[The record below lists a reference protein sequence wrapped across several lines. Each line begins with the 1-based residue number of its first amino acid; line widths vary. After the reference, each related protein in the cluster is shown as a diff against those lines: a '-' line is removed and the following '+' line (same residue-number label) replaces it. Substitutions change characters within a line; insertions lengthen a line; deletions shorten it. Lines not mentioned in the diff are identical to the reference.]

1 MCTLFSRVRFG
12 YRGRATRFSEAVT
25 LTFHLTLAHC
35 SSCAQERW
43 RTAGRRFF
51 AWSDIRKQHLLQQE
65 SGRTPKSAVNFG
77 GQTACRRS
85 YVTLPADLWP
95 PTRHWRP
102 GYSRQSTITLA
113 AALQTPTRAG
123 PTPNI
128 SQACWRQSSASLTA
142 ARQPPTGLFGGHS
155 TAGYLT
161 ELWRQ
166 QRQVPTADGRCGLG
180 GQSVSRQ
187 SCVRLLAA
195 RLPPN

>member
-1 MCTLFSRVRFG
+1 MTKRFWAVPLGSLPVRRDRLEVTTPAEVATPAAPPRDHCNAFVVTE
-12 YRGRATRFSEAVT
+12 GRQS
-25 LTFHLTLAHC
+25 
-35 SSCAQERW
+35 
-43 RTAGRRFF
+43 
-51 AWSDIRKQHLLQQE
+51 
-65 SGRTPKSAVNFG
+65 PKSAVNK
-77 GQTACRRS
+77 TARRRS

-102 GYSRQSTITLA
+102 GYSRQNTITLA

-166 QRQVPTADGRCGLG
+166 KRQVPTADGRCGLG

-187 SCVRLLAA
+187 SCVRLPAA

>member
-1 MCTLFSRVRFG
+1 MNRGGAHAHTHSAPAPPHHILARHAPYTQTPRDKRRTVRP
-12 YRGRATRFSEAVT
+12 
-25 LTFHLTLAHC
+25 
-35 SSCAQERW
+35 
-43 RTAGRRFF
+43 GRRRASVGANPGCGEF
-51 AWSDIRKQHLLQQE
+51 WRPDRS
-65 SGRTPKSAVNFG
+65 
-77 GQTACRRS
+77 RRS

-102 GYSRQSTITLA
+102 GHSRQSTITLA
-113 AALQTPTRAG
+113 AALQTPTWAG

-128 SQACWRQSSASLTA
+128 SQACWRQSNASLTA

-166 QRQVPTADGRCGLG
+166 KRQVPTADGRCGLG

-187 SCVRLLAA
+187 SCVRLPAA

>member
-1 MCTLFSRVRFG
+1 MR
-12 YRGRATRFSEAVT
+12 
-25 LTFHLTLAHC
+25 
-35 SSCAQERW
+35 Q
-43 RTAGRRFF
+43 
-51 AWSDIRKQHLLQQE
+51 
-65 SGRTPKSAVNFG
+65 TPKSAVNFG
-77 GQTACRRS
+77 GQSSRRLS

-102 GYSRQSTITLA
+102 GYSRQNTITLA

-161 ELWRQ
+161 QLWHVKFESYFRQ
-166 QRQVPTADGRCGLG
+166 YSHKTT
-180 GQSVSRQ
+180 
-187 SCVRLLAA
+187 A
-195 RLPPN
+195 RLVPMHCVARVPRAGASGAGATGTAATSAAVTGAADAVSPCRARSPKRHP